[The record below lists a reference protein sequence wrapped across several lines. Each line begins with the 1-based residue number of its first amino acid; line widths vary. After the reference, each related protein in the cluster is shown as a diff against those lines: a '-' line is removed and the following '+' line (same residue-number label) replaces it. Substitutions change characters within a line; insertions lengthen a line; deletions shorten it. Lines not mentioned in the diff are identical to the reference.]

1 MKSSQNIISS
11 IKNQTSFKRL
21 KEYSQLD
28 KLKLFL
34 PIGMRKAILYVTYK
48 NHRILFAFN
57 NPGICAEFNH
67 YSRNEIKESLKKH
80 PDLFP
85 SIPLNADILGFV
97 QHNFL
102 STDDKNTSNNADIFY
117 NEHSNGVFA
126 NLSKNEH
133 LHEKFE
139 SIRKIILKNLEENI

>member
-34 PIGMRKAILYVTYK
+34 PIGMRKAILYITYK

-67 YSRNEIKESLKKH
+67 YSRNDIKESLKKH
-80 PDLFP
+80 SDLFP
-85 SIPLNADILGFV
+85 SISTDTDILGFV
-97 QHNFL
+97 QHSFL
-102 STDDKNTSNNADIFY
+102 SSDESTSSNADIFY
-117 NEHSNGVFA
+117 NENSNGDFT
-126 NLSKNEH
+126 NLAKNSD

-139 SIRKIILKNLEENI
+139 SIRKLILRNLEESI

>member
-34 PIGMRKAILYVTYK
+34 PIGMRKAILYITYK

-67 YSRNEIKESLKKH
+67 YSRNDIKESLKKH
-80 PDLFP
+80 SDLFP
-85 SIPLNADILGFV
+85 SISADTDILGFV
-97 QHNFL
+97 QHSFL
-102 STDDKNTSNNADIFY
+102 SSDESTSSNADIFY
-117 NEHSNGVFA
+117 NENSNGDFT
-126 NLSKNEH
+126 NLAKNSD

-139 SIRKIILKNLEENI
+139 SIRKLILRNLEESI

>member
-34 PIGMRKAILYVTYK
+34 PIGMRKAILYITYK

-67 YSRNEIKESLKKH
+67 YSRNEIKESLKQH
-80 PDLFP
+80 SDLFP
-85 SIPLNADILGFV
+85 SISTNTEILGFV
-97 QHNFL
+97 QHSFL
-102 STDDKNTSNNADIFY
+102 PSDEKTTPNNSDIFY
-117 NEHSNGVFA
+117 NEHSNGDFV
-126 NLSKNEH
+126 NLAKNTY

>member
-34 PIGMRKAILYVTYK
+34 PIGMRKAILYITYK
-48 NHRILFAFN
+48 NHRVLFAFN

-67 YSRNEIKESLKKH
+67 YSRNEIKESLKEH
-80 PDLFP
+80 PELFP
-85 SIPLNADILGFV
+85 SISTDTEILGFV
-97 QHNFL
+97 QHSFL
-102 STDDKNTSNNADIFY
+102 SSDEKNISNNADILY
-117 NEHSNGVFA
+117 NEHSNGDFT
-126 NLSKNEH
+126 NLAKNTH

-139 SIRKIILKNLEENI
+139 SIRKMILKNLEENI